1 MPVRV
6 RGRLFG
12 DLHLTTVAPGG
23 FSSED
28 ESLAASLAGTAAVAI
43 ENATLFEDSE
53 RRRRWQEAGAAAGR
67 QLFDGDRDRALV
79 AVLQLAKQAADGDFA
94 MLVSTDDL
102 GMPRVTAFL
111 GAITAEEYAATPGLG
126 AKVLDPVL
134 QDGVPVLVEHDQP
147 GPGAGP
153 RFGSTVTVP
162 FHDDDRVLAGL
173 TVGRLSSHR
182 PFQPADL
189 DQFVAFTAQAEVVV
203 RLDRA
208 RLEQETMNMLREHD
222 RIAADLHDHV
232 ITELFATGM
241 GMQGMLA
248 FLGREDRDRLSGY
261 VDSLDGTIRRIRETI
276 FELHPP
282 DSPPPDVK
290 QRLVA
295 VLEDARPTLGH
306 PAHLEFAGPLAVEVP
321 PGMADDLVAVVR
333 ESLANTARHA
343 RAGDVRVRVSLTG
356 RKVTVEVVD
365 DGCGIAGHPRGRGLA
380 NLTGRAERYGG
391 SLKVEP
397 CRGGGTRLV
406 WTGRLPG

>member
-1 MPVRV
+1 M
-6 RGRLFG
+6 
-12 DLHLTTVAPGG
+12 
-23 FSSED
+23 
-28 ESLAASLAGTAAVAI
+28 
-43 ENATLFEDSE
+43 
-53 RRRRWQEAGAAAGR
+53 
-67 QLFDGDRDRALV
+67 
-79 AVLQLAKQAADGDFA
+79 
-94 MLVSTDDL
+94 
-102 GMPRVTAFL
+102 
-111 GAITAEEYAATPGLG
+111 
-126 AKVLDPVL
+126 
-134 QDGVPVLVEHDQP
+134 
-147 GPGAGP
+147 
-153 RFGSTVTVP
+153 P

-182 PFQPADL
+182 PFEPADL

-295 VLEDARPTLGH
+295 VLEDARPTLG
-306 PAHLEFAGPLAVEVP
+306 P
-321 PGMADDLVAVVR
+321 PGPPRVRRSAGGRGAPGDGRRPGRGRPGVAGQ
-333 ESLANTARHA
+333 HA
-343 RAGDVRVRVSLTG
+343 RGTPVPATS
-356 RKVTVEVVD
+356 
-365 DGCGIAGHPRGRGLA
+365 
-380 NLTGRAERYGG
+380 G
-391 SLKVEP
+391 SGS
-397 CRGGGTRLV
+397 R
-406 WTGRLPG
+406 

>member
-1 MPVRV
+1 M
-6 RGRLFG
+6 
-12 DLHLTTVAPGG
+12 
-23 FSSED
+23 
-28 ESLAASLAGTAAVAI
+28 
-43 ENATLFEDSE
+43 
-53 RRRRWQEAGAAAGR
+53 
-67 QLFDGDRDRALV
+67 
-79 AVLQLAKQAADGDFA
+79 
-94 MLVSTDDL
+94 
-102 GMPRVTAFL
+102 TAFL

-126 AKVLDPVL
+126 AKVFDPVL

-153 RFGSTVTVP
+153 RFGSTITVP

-282 DSPPPDVK
+282 GSPPPDVK

-321 PGMADDLVAVVR
+321 AGMADDLVAVVR

-343 RAGDVRVRVSLTG
+343 HAADVRVRVSLTG

-365 DGCGIAGHPRGRGLA
+365 DGCGIAGHPPGRGLA

-397 CRGGGTRLV
+397 RRGGGTRLV